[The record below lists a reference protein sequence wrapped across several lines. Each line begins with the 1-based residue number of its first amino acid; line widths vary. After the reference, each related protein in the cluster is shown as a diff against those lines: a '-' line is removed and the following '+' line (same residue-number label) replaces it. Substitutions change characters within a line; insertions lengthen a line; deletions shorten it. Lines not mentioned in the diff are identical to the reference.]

1 MDVRVDDL
9 WSCRGQRRRACK
21 RRSAGQKLAPV
32 QTSGHARIIAP
43 CDEPALD
50 RIKVTDKGGPSAP
63 EAAGLVKG
71 GTLGEATFCD
81 ALQSGSTASLTRA
94 VVPAAADTSR
104 VAGAPAATPWKRRG
118 AITLRTGF
126 VFIDVDKL

>member
-1 MDVRVDDL
+1 MELPRAATPRL
-9 WSCRGQRRRACK
+9 QAPLRRPETRAGSDFGSRK
-21 RRSAGQKLAPV
+21 NYS
-32 QTSGHARIIAP
+32 P

-94 VVPAAADTSR
+94 VVPAAADTYR